1 MRQYDKGG
9 LTMRTLLRGMLPLLL
24 FAALLPAV
32 ASAQVPGVGGYAGV
46 GPETTGDTG
55 NGTGT
60 GTDTG
65 NGPGSSGTAPS
76 SAGAA
81 ASKGTLPFTGM
92 QLAFMTAAGLG
103 VIGLGVALRRASRP
117 RLTGGT

>member
-1 MRQYDKGG
+1 
-9 LTMRTLLRGMLPLLL
+9 MRTFVRGVLPLLL

-32 ASAQVPGVGGYAGV
+32 ASAQTPGVGGYAGV
-46 GPETTGDTG
+46 GPGTTDDTG
-55 NGTGT
+55 AA
-60 GTDTG
+60 DA
-65 NGPGSSGTAPS
+65 APS

-92 QLAFMTAAGLG
+92 QIAFMTVVGLG
-103 VIGLGVALRRASRP
+103 VIGLGFAVRRASRP